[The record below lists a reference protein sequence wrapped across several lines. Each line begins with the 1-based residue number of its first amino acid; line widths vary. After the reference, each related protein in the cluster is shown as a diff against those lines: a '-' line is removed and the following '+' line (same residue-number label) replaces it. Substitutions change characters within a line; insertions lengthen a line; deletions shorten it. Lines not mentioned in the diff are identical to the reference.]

1 MPSIVPTSQAPAAG
15 EPLPVPLGE
24 PLPGPRRPLDDVR
37 AITAPV
43 PMLPLT
49 AGPEPLTAAAYAPL
63 TGLSAASG
71 RTESARVALARAR
84 LRGVPVPDAVIFVA
98 ACPGCGQDAQW
109 HEEREDTRLRVTINC
124 DC

>member
-15 EPLPVPLGE
+15 EPLPVPLSE
-24 PLPGPRRPLDDVR
+24 PLPPPRRPLDDVR
-37 AITAPV
+37 ALTPPA

-49 AGPEPLTAAAYAPL
+49 AGPEPLTPAAYAPL
-63 TGLSAASG
+63 TGLSAAAG